1 MNQQTL
7 APIFLSASIPDR
19 LPYLENSDPL
29 LIREAV
35 LALVAVTVRKR
46 ELVFGGHPAISPLVE
61 HAARTLGGLEN
72 VFIYQSR
79 WFEDIIPE
87 VAKKFKNLVWTERGS
102 SREESLRI
110 MREEMIGSRPFCAAV
125 FIGGM
130 EGILEECSIFKALH
144 PGKPVFPVAS
154 TLGAAQE
161 LLEAGEGPQDREMRE
176 ELKTNKR
183 YRELFRTILEECR

>member
-35 LALVAVTVRKR
+35 LALVAVTVRQR

-72 VFIYQSR
+72 VYIYQSR
-79 WFEDIIPE
+79 WFEDKIPE
-87 VAKKFKNLVWTERGS
+87 VAKKFKNLVWTRRGN

-110 MREEMIGSRPFCAAV
+110 MREEMISSRPFCAAV

-130 EGILEECSIFKALH
+130 EGILEECRIFKELH
-144 PGKPVFPVAS
+144 RGKPVFPIAS
-154 TLGAAQE
+154 TLGAAQQ
-161 LLEAGEGPQDREMRE
+161 LLVAGEGPPDREMRE
-176 ELKTNKR
+176 ALRTNKR
-183 YRELFRTILEECR
+183 YRELFRTILE